1 MNAKKNTV
9 LFFKS
14 ETLLPKLVTLRC
26 WPASTRCPRHLQRLP
41 QPLRPEHLR
50 HRQDR
55 ALPRLRPLA
64 LPRLELARLRARARL
79 RRRYARFEF
88 PTKKIHS
95 LKKP

>member
-26 WPASTRCPRHLQRLP
+26 WPASTRCPRHLH
-41 QPLRPEHLR
+41 RPEHLR

-95 LKKP
+95 SKKP